1 MAENASHKEAA
12 QEQAP
17 REQAPREAS
26 PPTPGPRLLALAEA
40 GHFDRLEADWM
51 EALESP
57 AFDADAALPVLETLL
72 ACESPHAPRAAESLL
87 WMALESWT
95 DAGRADLARS
105 LLVRL
110 GDRVPA
116 SDLVREAAAEVYR
129 AAAAGAPDLE
139 VLVAMT
145 LGRDDLPAA
154 TALERLETF
163 LSLPPGTFVVDPRR
177 KHPGC
182 VLGVDADRGV
192 VKVSFGESERGYD
205 ADSVVHLERG
215 EADDFRAL
223 VAFAPDRLSEMAEAD
238 PARLA
243 RCVLAACGP
252 TMKFREFKAAL
263 ASVVPPEAWPAWW
276 RAARVPIK
284 YSPYIEMSGSSQPTL
299 TLRDRPVSFQRE
311 RRHAFLEAEGEA
323 RLARVLSYLDETG
336 HDPEGEAALLAEFAA
351 TLARTAEAAEEPAER
366 LGALAV
372 LAEMHRRH
380 PDTVAAGPTAPTDA
394 VAEAD
399 LPAAVAALA
408 EASVVRA
415 VLTLVREALPEAWPA
430 VFADAL
436 AAGRVPEACEQM
448 AEALADAGH
457 GARLAWAAKAILR
470 QPEEAPAAAFWL
482 WSAVTAGRYPDALAD
497 VDPVPLTI
505 RMLLAVDHLGR
516 RARDDRSLRP
526 VVAQVRGALDVRANP
541 TIERVLEQAD
551 DAQAKDL
558 RAAADRNTV
567 LTEALR
573 SRLLDL
579 IRRTHPDHFAAR
591 RVQPWEEEGVIW
603 TTERALRHQE
613 EVYGDL
619 VTRQMAENAQ
629 AIGDAAAL
637 GDVSDNAEFTAA
649 LEEQQR
655 LSERAEKMQADIRK
669 ARVIPPSMGA
679 GEQVTVGSRVRARN
693 RDTGEKETFTFL
705 GPWDTD
711 VEQHIYYYRAPLAL
725 AFMGKAVGETVAFG
739 EGERRRQWE
748 VLEIAPGV

>member
-1 MAENASHKEAA
+1 MSEDVSQEETA
-12 QEQAP
+12 EQAP
-17 REQAPREAS
+17 
-26 PPTPGPRLLALAEA
+26 PPTPDAHLAALADA
-40 GHFDRLEADWM
+40 ADFDRLEAAWM
-51 EALESP
+51 EALEEE
-57 AFDADAALPVLETLL
+57 AFDARAAAAILERLL
-72 ACESPHAPRAAESLL
+72 EQGSVRAARAAESLL

-95 DAGRADLARS
+95 EAGRADRARAV
-105 LLVRL
+105 LVRL

-116 SDLVREAAAEVYR
+116 SGLVREAAAEVYR
-129 AAAAGAPDLE
+129 AAAATAPDLE
-139 VLVAMT
+139 ALLAMT
-145 LGRDDLPAA
+145 LGRDDLATG
-154 TALERLETF
+154 TALARLETF
-163 LSLPPGTFVVDPRR
+163 LALSPGTFVVDPRR

-182 VLGVDADRGV
+182 VLGVDSGRGAL
-192 VKVSFGESERGYD
+192 KVSFGQSERGYD

-223 VAFAPDRLSEMAEAD
+223 VAFAPQRLAQMAEAE

-243 RCVLAACGP
+243 RIVLAAHGP
-252 TMKFREFKAAL
+252 TLKFREFKAAL
-263 ASVVPPEAWPAWW
+263 APVVPPEAWTSWW
-276 RAARVPIK
+276 RAARDSVK
-284 YSPYIEMSGSSQPTL
+284 RSPHIEMSDSSQPTL
-299 TLRDRPVSFQRE
+299 TLRDQPVSFQRE

-323 RLARVLSYLDETG
+323 RLALVLAYLEETG
-336 HDPEGEAALLAEFAA
+336 HEPASEAALLGEFAE
-351 TLARTAEAAEEPAER
+351 TLARTAEAAEPPAHR

-380 PDTVAAGPTAPTDA
+380 PDAVAAPLTSPTDA

-408 EASVVRA
+408 EGSVVRA
-415 VLTLVREALPEAWPA
+415 VLALVREALPEAWPA

-436 AAGRVPEACEQM
+436 AAGRVPEACEEL
-448 AEALADAGH
+448 AEALAGAGH
-457 GARLAWAAKAILR
+457 GDRVTSASSAILR
-470 QPEEAPAAAFWL
+470 HPEEAPSAAFWL
-482 WSAVTAGRYPDALAD
+482 WSAVTAGRYPDALAS

-505 RMLLAVDHLGR
+505 RMLLAVDRLGR
-516 RARDDRSLRP
+516 DARDDRSLRP

-541 TIERVLEQAD
+541 AIERVLARAD
-551 DAQAKDL
+551 DAQAKDI

-579 IRRTHPDHFAAR
+579 IRRTHPEHFAVR
-591 RVQPWEEEGVIW
+591 RVQPWEETDVIW

-655 LSERAEKMQADIRK
+655 LSEKAEKMQADIQK

-679 GEQVTVGSRVRARN
+679 GERVTVGSRVRARN
-693 RDTGEKETFTFL
+693 RGTGAEETLAFL

-739 EGERRRQWE
+739 EGEARREWE
-748 VLEIAPGV
+748 VLEIAAGV